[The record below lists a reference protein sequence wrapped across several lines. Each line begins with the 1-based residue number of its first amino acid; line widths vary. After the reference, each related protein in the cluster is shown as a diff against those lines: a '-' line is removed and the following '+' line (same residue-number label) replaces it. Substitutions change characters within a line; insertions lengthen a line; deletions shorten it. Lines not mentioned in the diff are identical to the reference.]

1 MEKIEY
7 YKLSKNELHEL
18 ESMNEMLMEISGRLQ
33 DIALVDDYGNPLD
46 QNEIDSDDL
55 FDFENQKM
63 RYYQNEFGC
72 FVRMMEQ
79 IRCVLNK
86 IQYPHSYLNTSERLP
101 YIDELFGKGNPIT
114 VTDFELGK

>member
-7 YKLSKNELHEL
+7 YKLSKNEFREL
-18 ESMNEMLMEISGRLQ
+18 ESISEMLMEISGRLQ
-33 DIALVDDYGNPLD
+33 NIALVDDYGNPLD
-46 QNEIDSDDL
+46 QNEIDSDDF

-63 RYYQNEFGC
+63 GYYQNEFGC

-79 IRCVLNK
+79 IQCVLDK
-86 IQYPHSYLNTSERLP
+86 IQHPHSYLDTNERLS

-114 VTDFELGK
+114 LTNFELGK